1 MSTPVISIVAKSG
14 TGKTTLL
21 EKLIAELKRRGYRV
35 GAMKH
40 DAHQFDIDRE
50 GKDSWR
56 LTQAG
61 ADTMVISSPA
71 KIAMIKQN
79 TNMTEP
85 SVSHIVKTYFSG
97 VDIVLTEGFKKN
109 GFPKI
114 EVHRKERSPTMMCRG
129 EVHDPTLIAVAS
141 NDHLETDV
149 PVFDIDDFRGIC
161 DLIEVRFLNSFRLEP
176 LLFKKQEIEPVM
188 AVAEW
193 GFP

>member
-1 MSTPVISIVAKSG
+1 VSTPVISIVAKSG

-61 ADTMVISSPA
+61 AHTMVISSPA

-85 SVSHIVKTYFSG
+85 SVSDIVNTYCSN
-97 VDIVLTEGFKKN
+97 VDIVLTEGFKN
-109 GFPKI
+109 NRFPKI
-114 EVHRKERSPTMMCRG
+114 EVHRKERSSTIMCRG
-129 EVHDPTLIAVAS
+129 EAHDPTLIAVAS
-141 NDHLETDV
+141 NDHLEADV
-149 PVFDIDDFRGIC
+149 PVFDINDFRGIC
-161 DLIEVRFLNSFRLEP
+161 NLIEMRFLSSFHGENP
-176 LLFKKQEIEPVM
+176 T
-188 AVAEW
+188 A
-193 GFP
+193 

>member
-61 ADTMVISSPA
+61 ADTMVISSPG
-71 KIAMIKQN
+71 KIAMIKRN
-79 TNMTEP
+79 ARMTET
-85 SVSHIVKTYFSG
+85 SVADIVNAYYSD
-97 VDIVLTEGFKKN
+97 VDIVLTEGFKN
-109 GFPKI
+109 DRFPKI
-114 EVHRKERSPTMMCRG
+114 EVHRKERSPTIMCRG
-129 EVHDPTLIAVAS
+129 EAHDPTLIAVAS
-141 NDHLETDV
+141 NDQLDMDV

-161 DLIEVRFLNSFRLEP
+161 DMIEKRFLLATP
-176 LLFKKQEIEPVM
+176 P
-188 AVAEW
+188 
-193 GFP
+193 